1 MLMINN
7 HFARFRLPG
16 YLLKTKK
23 NVLPIFVATRNFLFI
38 GNYISVQAQ
47 KLLLKLKFD
56 ILRVP
61 PIQIPTK
68 KGQNLNFYWENLTVK
83 QI

>member
-16 YLLKTKK
+16 NLLKTKK

-38 GNYISVQAQ
+38 CFFVRGKDSM
-47 KLLLKLKFD
+47 F
-56 ILRVP
+56 
-61 PIQIPTK
+61 
-68 KGQNLNFYWENLTVK
+68 
-83 QI
+83 